1 MLIRKL
7 KSRFMPTIQFEID
20 DATLVL
26 GLQLGWFEKF
36 MGKWQFT
43 EKGQEEFVAYLKEM
57 NYANVRA

>member
-7 KSRFMPTIQFEID
+7 KARFMPAIQFEID
-20 DATLVL
+20 EATLIL

-43 EKGQEEFVAYLKEM
+43 EKGQEEFVSYLKEM
-57 NYANVRA
+57 NYADVRA